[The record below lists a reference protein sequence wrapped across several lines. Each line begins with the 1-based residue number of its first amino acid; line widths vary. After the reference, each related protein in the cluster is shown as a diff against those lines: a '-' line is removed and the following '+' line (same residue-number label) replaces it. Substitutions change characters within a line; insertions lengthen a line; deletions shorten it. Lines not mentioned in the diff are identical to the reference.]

1 MLREY
6 LGGSYNVISA
16 DSGQAAVSAVSMKKF
31 DYMLLDMSMP
41 EVNGFEVLESY
52 LQSGRND
59 AHVSKVAVMTL
70 RTAQDDIDR
79 AISMGISAF
88 LFKPFNRDDT
98 TKVLEKIGS
107 QQKKRADK
115 TKTLYLTTQGKVRI
129 LDCPSSDK
137 SIKSREV
144 AAGLKA
150 EIMLEINEMA
160 EEGLSQLIIKVG
172 DGFLSDLAVTRKFVD
187 LIEHIVRLSLN
198 IRLVADSEHAR
209 DALKQFAETAAIPTD
224 MSLDDALNAFK

>member
-1 MLREY
+1 
-6 LGGSYNVISA
+6 
-16 DSGQAAVSAVSMKKF
+16 
-31 DYMLLDMSMP
+31 
-41 EVNGFEVLESY
+41 
-52 LQSGRND
+52 
-59 AHVSKVAVMTL
+59 MTL